1 LLPHFYSYI
10 QESLFAFP
18 VRNPVD
24 VFSYDWSAW
33 GALTFKDLPQE
44 LRVGVKNVVSLSVPE
59 NLEVF

>member
-1 LLPHFYSYI
+1 
-10 QESLFAFP
+10 